1 MKKKTYTLK
10 IEVTSS
16 SFPNHPHLAV
26 KVAKRMWRVGR
37 DSDSIS
43 LQIGTPKEMIQKI
56 AKLENW
62 TRKERSSF
70 DSWTGYWGP
79 YLTPE
84 EEQEIQDGSFEDDPR
99 AIAEREPRYRD
110 KYKESMSS
118 SSTLA
123 WIDDTYK

>member
-26 KVAKRMWRVGR
+26 KVAKRMWKVGR

-43 LQIGTPKEMIQKI
+43 HQIGTPKETIQRI
-56 AKLENW
+56 AKLEGW
-62 TRKERSSF
+62 TRKERTSF
-70 DSWTGYWGP
+70 DSWKGYWGP

-84 EEQEIQDGSFEDDPR
+84 EEQEIQDGSFEDDPK
-99 AIAEREPRYRD
+99 AVAEKEPRYKN
-110 KYKESMSS
+110 KYKESRSS
-118 SSTLA
+118 PSTLA
-123 WIDDTYK
+123 WVDDTYK

>member
-1 MKKKTYTLK
+1 
-10 IEVTSS
+10 
-16 SFPNHPHLAV
+16 
-26 KVAKRMWRVGR
+26 
-37 DSDSIS
+37 
-43 LQIGTPKEMIQKI
+43 MIQKI

-84 EEQEIQDGSFEDDPR
+84 EEQEIQDGSFEDDPK
-99 AIAEREPRYRD
+99 AIAEKEPRYKN

-118 SSTLA
+118 PSTLA
-123 WIDDTYK
+123 WVDDTYK